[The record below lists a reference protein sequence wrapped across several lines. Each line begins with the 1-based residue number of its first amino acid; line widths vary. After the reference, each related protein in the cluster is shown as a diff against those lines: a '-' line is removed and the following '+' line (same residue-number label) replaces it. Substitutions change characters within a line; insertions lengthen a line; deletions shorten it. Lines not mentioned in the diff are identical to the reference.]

1 MKPKTKKILII
12 TIISIL
18 AVVILIPVGF
28 LSYLSFAMDQAA
40 HGDKA
45 DVLIHSPDGKYT
57 LIIDE
62 WCFGMAG
69 GSDIYGVEGS
79 SPNWIER
86 LMPQKL
92 GGIDSDD
99 GVSIFRGSGYEI
111 EWGEKSIVI
120 RCCTGRGGQ
129 TDDPATWEVHTF
141 DYPDNTSIY
150 LNFTALV
157 VLIAAVVTAITLI
170 IIKIVRKRKRK
181 TVEVCEN

>member
-1 MKPKTKKILII
+1 MTTQKKKVIKTV
-12 TIISIL
+12 IISSIIVL
-18 AVVILIPVGF
+18 ILIPVVV
-28 LSYLSFAMDQAA
+28 LSYLSFAIHQGA

-62 WCFGMAG
+62 WGFGMGG

-79 SPNWIER
+79 SPNRIEKW
-86 LMPQKL
+86 LAPKL
-92 GGIDSDD
+92 GSIDSDD
-99 GVSIFRGSGYEI
+99 GVSIFRGNGGYEI

-120 RCCTGRGGQ
+120 RCRTGRGGQ
-129 TDDPATWEVHTF
+129 TDDPATWETYTL

-157 VLIAAVVTAITLI
+157 AAIVAVIAAVTVFIV
-170 IIKIVRKRKRK
+170 KNVRKRKK
-181 TVEVCEN
+181 KET